1 MGLGAST
8 SSCARREPRCLGRE
22 GGLLPGADFSLAII
36 PAGARDGAGSRA
48 AHQDLPL
55 AGASGGGGGYF
66 ATLPAREGG
75 VLPALAVPSHPSAT
89 SVSHQFPGRDL

>member
-1 MGLGAST
+1 MEPAAGLPI
-8 SSCARREPRCLGRE
+8 RIYPWQ
-22 GGLLPGADFSLAII
+22 GLV
-36 PAGARDGAGSRA
+36 
-48 AHQDLPL
+48 
-55 AGASGGGGGYF
+55 GGGGGYF